1 VSSESQETISS
12 ASFISFAAL
21 GGAVV
26 GFFLQQ
32 LVAYFFGAG
41 ADTDAFFMAQS
52 TSELLSKLL
61 LGGSVT
67 AVFLPF
73 FVERITRGERAAA
86 WQLGL
91 NVVHIM
97 MALFVIVMIL
107 LAIFTRPFIGFIAPG
122 FDQATADVTVFLLR
136 LLLPS
141 FLFLFL
147 VDMATA
153 MLHSLQHFAVPALLR
168 IVAPLTSIISI
179 LLLVRTLG
187 VYSLALGVVVGS
199 VLQLALL
206 FTTLQRKGFTYH
218 FILAPRHPT
227 IKRLLILLYPFIF
240 SVLATQ
246 AAGIVYR
253 ILVSDLAT
261 GSLSALKFA
270 EKITQL
276 LAIMFLNSVTFVI
289 FPLLSAKASSR
300 DFVGMRETMAAAIR
314 LIVFITLPIMV
325 GVVTLRDPLIALIYQ
340 YGSFSAESAALT
352 SVALLFLVIGLTTN
366 GISSVFGHATL
377 ALQKTKAAVG
387 VTVASQIIA
396 IALFVLLVP
405 VMGHAGLALG
415 SSLVPLSITLFYFL
429 YLKRSIPDLAS
440 VFFHRTYVK
449 IIILTLI
456 MGGLVVVT
464 LVAMQPLS
472 LPFAVGRFLTVII
485 PTLLGAAVYMV
496 GAYLWKIPEMNDV
509 LALIKQKRAKWANK
523 KACRSILG
531 A

>member
-1 VSSESQETISS
+1 MPSESQQTMRS

-21 GGAVV
+21 GGAII

-41 ADTDAFFMAQS
+41 SDTDAFFMAQS
-52 TSELLSKLL
+52 TSELLGKLL

-73 FVERITRGERAAA
+73 FVERITRGERDAA

-91 NVVHIM
+91 NVLHIM
-97 MALFVIVMIL
+97 TALFIGLMLL
-107 LAIFTRPFIGFIAPG
+107 LAIFTRPFINFIAPG
-122 FDQATADVTVFLLR
+122 FDPTTTGVTVFLLR

-153 MLHSLQHFAVPALLR
+153 MLHSLQHFAMPALLR

-179 LLLVRTLG
+179 LLFVHTLG
-187 VYSLALGVVVGS
+187 IYSLALGVVVGS
-199 VLQLALL
+199 VIQLGLL
-206 FTTLQRKGFTYH
+206 FFTLQRKGFAYY
-218 FILAPRHPT
+218 FVFAPRHPT
-227 IKRLLILLYPFIF
+227 IKRLLLLLYPFIF
-240 SVLATQ
+240 SVLVTQ

-276 LAIMFLNSVTFVI
+276 LAIMFLNSITFVI
-289 FPLLSAKASSR
+289 FPLLSAKASTK

-314 LIVFITLPIMV
+314 LIVFVTLPIMV
-325 GVVTLRDPLIALIYQ
+325 GVVFLRDPLIALIYQ

-387 VTVASQIIA
+387 VTVASQCIA
-396 IALFVLLVP
+396 IILFVLLVP
-405 VMGHAGLALG
+405 FMGHAGLALA

-429 YLKRSIPDLAS
+429 YLKRFIPNLAS
-440 VFFHRTYVK
+440 VFFHRTYAK
-449 IIILTLI
+449 TIILTLI
-456 MGGLVVVT
+456 MGGLVVASLAV
-464 LVAMQPLS
+464 LHQFALPIVA
-472 LPFAVGRFLTVII
+472 GRLLKVIV
-485 PTLLGAAVYMV
+485 PTLIGATAYAA
-496 GAYLWKIPEMNDV
+496 GAYLWNIPEMNDV
-509 LALIKQKRAKWANK
+509 LALIQQKRATWGK
-523 KACRSILG
+523 
-531 A
+531 